1 MDEQNL
7 SVGRNLK
14 IATFHLGSG
23 MSDVLTTGVWN
34 RIMISDLGFA
44 ATPVSLL
51 LALRYFLAPI
61 GVWAGRMS
69 DERTYFG
76 FRRLFWVWLGRLMMV
91 ITTFSL
97 GLATAQLARLGGAGH
112 ESAAFLWIVIAL
124 SMLLFS
130 LGGAISGTNFLALI
144 YDRAPERQRGRA
156 VGIVWTFLLL
166 GFTVGGITFGILLPT
181 KPLEQQAISG
191 LSFAPDALQTM
202 FIVVGLFFATLWL
215 FSVMGEERR
224 LTPAEA
230 AQALPLG
237 SEEGPRRTIIQELSL
252 VWTSRPMRYFFFF
265 LVISMFFA
273 FSQDS
278 VLEPFAGDVFGVS
291 ASETN
296 RFAAYWG
303 VTAIVSTLVFIFWS
317 RKNPRLTHRFMSQ
330 AGVIALIAA
339 FAMFGAAAFFDM
351 RAMLKPGLLVLG
363 VGLGIWNVGALGLMM
378 DMSPLGRAGTFLG
391 FWTMAVTF
399 ARGGGVAAGG
409 VVRDVWLSL
418 TGDMAAAYGVVFVA
432 GAVGLAISAYCL
444 TQVNVKQF
452 KAEAQ
457 PSSASIFAAAMD

>member
-1 MDEQNL
+1 
-7 SVGRNLK
+7 
-14 IATFHLGSG
+14 
-23 MSDVLTTGVWN
+23 
-34 RIMISDLGFA
+34 
-44 ATPVSLL
+44 
-51 LALRYFLAPI
+51 
-61 GVWAGRMS
+61 MS

-91 ITTFSL
+91 VTVFSL
-97 GLATAQLARLGGAGH
+97 GLATAQLARLGSVGH
-112 ESAAFLWIVIAL
+112 EGAALLWIVVAL

-144 YDRAPERQRGRA
+144 YDRAPEHQRGRA

-181 KPLEQQAISG
+181 KSPEQQAISG

-215 FSVMGEERR
+215 FSVLGEERR
-224 LTPAEA
+224 LSPQEA
-230 AQALPLG
+230 AQAYRHDAEQCPK
-237 SEEGPRRTIIQELSL
+237 RTIGQELSL

-291 ASETN
+291 AQETN
-296 RFAAYWG
+296 RFSAYWG
-303 VTAIVSTLVFIFWS
+303 LTAIVSTLAFIFWS
-317 RKNPRLTHRFMSQ
+317 RKNPRLTSTSMSQ
-330 AGVIALIAA
+330 IGVVALVAA
-339 FAMFGAAAFFDM
+339 FAMFGAAAFFDA
-351 RAMLKPGLLVLG
+351 RGLLKPGLLVLG
-363 VGLGIWNVGALGLMM
+363 IGLGIWNVGALGLMM

-399 ARGGGVAAGG
+399 ARGGGVAVGG
-409 VVRDVWLSL
+409 MMRDLCLHL
-418 TGDMAAAYGVVFVA
+418 TGDIAVAYGVVFVA
-432 GAVGLAISAYCL
+432 GAVGLVISAYCL
-444 TQVNVKQF
+444 AQVNVKQF
-452 KAEAQ
+452 KAETQ

>member
-1 MDEQNL
+1 MDGQNL

-44 ATPVSLL
+44 ATPISLL
-51 LALRYFLAPI
+51 LALRYFLAPV

-91 ITTFSL
+91 ITIFSL
-97 GLATAQLARLGGAGH
+97 GLATAQLARLGGTGH

-130 LGGAISGTNFLALI
+130 VGGAISGTNFLALI
-144 YDRAPERQRGRA
+144 YDRAPEHQRGRA

-166 GFTVGGITFGILLPT
+166 GFTVGGITFGILLPS
-181 KPLEQQAISG
+181 KPLEQQAITG

-202 FIVVGLFFATLWL
+202 FIVVGLLFATLWL
-215 FSVMGEERR
+215 FSVLGEERR

-230 AQALPLG
+230 AQNQRQA
-237 SEEGPRRTIIQELSL
+237 EEGPRRTIAQELSL

-291 ASETN
+291 AQETN
-296 RFAAYWG
+296 RFSAYWG
-303 VTAIVSTLVFIFWS
+303 LTAIVSTLVFIFWS
-317 RKNPRLTHRFMSQ
+317 RKNPRLSNTFMSQ
-330 AGVIALIAA
+330 AGVAALIAA
-339 FAMFGAAAFFDM
+339 FAMFGAAAFLDA
-351 RAMLKPGLLVLG
+351 RALLKPGLLVLG
-363 VGLGIWNVGALGLMM
+363 IGLGIWNVGALGLMM
-378 DMSPLGRAGTFLG
+378 VMSPLGRAGTFLG

-399 ARGGGVAAGG
+399 ARGGGVAVGG
-409 VVRDVWLSL
+409 MVRDLWLNI
-418 TGDMAAAYGVVFVA
+418 TGDMATAYGMVFVA
-432 GAVGLAISAYCL
+432 GAIGLAISAYCL
-444 TQVNVKQF
+444 AQVNIKQF
-452 KAEAQ
+452 KAEMQ
-457 PSSASIFAAAMD
+457 GSTASIFAAAMD